1 MKEKNKKFVGR
12 IFAMLLTLVLLL
24 SAVPLT
30 GLTAFAGTGEQSG
43 DFLYTVL
50 EDGTAAISGYCGE
63 SSVVNIPQM
72 LDGYTVTEIAPFS
85 FNFSDIT
92 ELHMP
97 DSIETVGNLAIQN
110 CQSLEKITFSKNLRT
125 IALQGIICCDKL
137 TSVTLPQTIE
147 VIASSALGYTMGPS
161 EKPNVE
167 TIFPIEG
174 FTIYGYAGTVAQTY
188 AEQNGFTFV
197 DISASGAEEA
207 PFIFKCSKAEA
218 ENATGIVGYIGN
230 LPEKLVIPSSIE
242 GYIVSEIGNTAFAEC
257 TTLKEVWIPNS
268 VTSLGTISF
277 YGCENLDLA
286 VIGSGVTV
294 LPEDA
299 FKNCTALRKIV
310 LSDALTDIPMR
321 AFWDAPINAIIY
333 GYKGTAAEDFKNAE
347 MSAASFYVLPDV
359 SDDGLELYYSLQE
372 TTVEEVIFALYLHL
386 DVMSVAIQD
395 VDGNAV
401 TDTEQTVLPGM
412 SFCVT
417 TGDGTEKT
425 FEIPNVTPG
434 DVNGDNKVDA
444 VDARWVLQ
452 AAAGMRTLENAT
464 AADVNRDG
472 KIDAVDARWILQAAA
487 GMRTLGA

>member
-1 MKEKNKKFVGR
+1 MKEKNKKFVRR

-97 DSIETVGNLAIQN
+97 DSVLTVGNLAFAY
-110 CQSLEKITFSKNLRT
+110 CRSLEKVTFSQNLKN
-125 IALQGIICCDKL
+125 IVAWAFSVCDNLK
-137 TSVTLPQTIE
+137 SVTLPQNIE
-147 VIASSALGYTMGPS
+147 NIDTGALGYTI
-161 EKPNVE
+161 VE
-167 TIFPIEG
+167 ENTVKIEG

-218 ENATGIVGYIGN
+218 ENATSIVGYIGN

-277 YGCENLDLA
+277 YGCENLELA

-333 GYKGTAAEDFKNAE
+333 GYKGTSAEDFKNAE

-386 DVMSVAIQD
+386 DVMSVAIRD

-412 SFCVT
+412 SFCVA

-425 FEIPNVTPG
+425 FEIPNITLG

-452 AAAGMRTLENAT
+452 TAAGMRTLENAT
-464 AADVNRDG
+464 AADVNADG

-487 GMRTLGA
+487 GMRTLDA